1 MVEKLG
7 GRKFLLALVIV
18 LVILAVLVIS
28 AVSQKLDTGLAGVLV
43 GAVTWVATQFG
54 LTNMSITKASLN
66 GGSHGTSV
74 SPSPADSAS
83 TREAI
88 DGAVESVRGAT
99 DNLRADGE
107 RGATEAERRVADA
120 AQRGREAL
128 YTAAR
133 TGGTDIDG

>member
-1 MVEKLG
+1 MIEKLG
-7 GRKFLLALVIV
+7 GRKFFLAIIIV
-18 LVILAVLVIS
+18 LVILSVLIIASVRDR
-28 AVSQKLDTGLAGVLV
+28 LDTGLAGVLV

-54 LTNMSITKASLN
+54 LTNMSITKALGGKN
-66 GGSHGTSV
+66 GTAV
-74 SPSPADSAS
+74 PASPADDSSA
-83 TREAI
+83 REAV

-99 DNLRADGE
+99 DAARADGE

-128 YTAAR
+128 YSAAR